1 MYFWDAEETA
11 DQNITTK
18 GELLS
23 PETLYKQVALGN
35 KETPLTFLATADK
48 GIPNQPEKPPS
59 NTARRPLL
67 QPSLTSENKVGP
79 ANG

>member
-1 MYFWDAEETA
+1 MNFWDAEETA

-35 KETPLTFLATADK
+35 KEAPLTFLAATDE
-48 GIPNQPEKPPS
+48 GIQNQ
-59 NTARRPLL
+59 L
-67 QPSLTSENKVGP
+67 
-79 ANG
+79 